1 VKAVVD
7 AQLPPALARLFVAK
21 GVNAVHVEDLG
32 LREANDAP
40 IRTWALAHASVVVT
54 KDRDFVEDHL
64 AFPALR
70 VLWLR
75 TGNLPNAALFAL
87 IEARWVEI
95 ERFLNSEAPLLEIS
109 T

>member
-7 AQLPPALARLFVAK
+7 AQWPPALAWLFTAK
-21 GVNAVHVEDLG
+21 GLDAVHVEDLG

-40 IRTWALAHASVVVT
+40 NRAWALAHAAVVVT
-54 KDRDFVEDHL
+54 KDRDFVEDQK
-64 AFPALR
+64 AYPALR

-87 IEARWVEI
+87 IEARWAAI
-95 ERFLNSEAPLLEIS
+95 EGFVHSEAPILEI
-109 T
+109 TT